1 MSLYMFSAMRAAIG
15 ILPAG
20 CAGRRL
26 NVEDSLMVHW
36 DRPTTSATFRHH
48 RLQVPLLLEMVEN
61 NSYKQQSGYICSLL
75 LG

>member
-1 MSLYMFSAMRAAIG
+1 MFSAMRAASG

-48 RLQVPLLLEMVEN
+48 RLQVPLLLKMVEN
-61 NSYKQQSGYICSLL
+61 KSYKQQSGYICSLL

>member
-1 MSLYMFSAMRAAIG
+1 MFSAMRAASG
-15 ILPAG
+15 ILPVG

-48 RLQVPLLLEMVEN
+48 RLQVPLLLNQDGGEQLV
-61 NSYKQQSGYICSLL
+61 QATVR
-75 LG
+75 

>member
-1 MSLYMFSAMRAAIG
+1 MFSAMRAAIG

-48 RLQVPLLLEMVEN
+48 RLQVPLLLKMVEN
-61 NSYKQQSGYICSLL
+61 KSYKQQSGYICSLL